1 MLCLPSSRDRR
12 RRWTGPAPNRSGIP
26 VKLAGALPEPLS
38 ISSLVGCYTTGES
51 LIGLD
56 SIPAELTL
64 LQAPQ
69 DAMQGWSPHH
79 QQNACWRIL
88 PDDTLEYVEGNS
100 LYGWRFR
107 GVRQADALAGKIDG
121 WTDVAGPPR
130 SALPCF
136 LTARELSRRLPSEAS
151 RQRNVKS
158 AVEAARRLPS
168 HKAVH

>member
-1 MLCLPSSRDRR
+1 MRLS
-12 RRWTGPAPNRSGIP
+12 
-26 VKLAGALPEPLS
+26 GALLPIALTIPSCSLVEHERVLIPEPLS

-69 DAMQGWSPHH
+69 DALQGWSPHH
-79 QQNACWRIL
+79 RQNAYWRIL
-88 PDDTLEYVEGNS
+88 PGDTLEYVEGNS

-107 GVRQADALAGKIDG
+107 GVRQPDALVGQIDG

-130 SALPCF
+130 RPH
-136 LTARELSRRLPSEAS
+136 RLSVRRVNCPDGYPPTFPA
-151 RQRNVKS
+151 QGKG
-158 AVEAARRLPS
+158 A
-168 HKAVH
+168 